1 MKPTLLRALCSASLL
16 ALLPVSMLSFG
27 TAASAAWPER
37 AIRIV
42 IPFPPGGTLDAVGR
56 LLAQKLGEQTGQSVI
71 VENRPG
77 ANGTIGPDQ
86 VLKADADGYTLLFS
100 ASTFTTAPMTM
111 KAVSFDVE
119 RDFAP
124 IALVAKAPLAVSVNN
139 DLAVRGGVHGGV
151 RDVPALMAYGRANP
165 GKLAFAV
172 GSIAS
177 AGHLAT
183 ELLSE
188 AGQMQ
193 HLIVPYKGTSP
204 AFQDLIGGRI
214 HGFIDPILGA
224 LPYHQADKL
233 RIIAT
238 TGEARI
244 ASLPDVPTV
253 GETVPGYAFYS
264 WYGLWGK
271 RGLPDDVVQRLN
283 TEVNRALEGEM
294 KDRFAAQ
301 GLLMTPGSVADFA
314 AFQHAEMAM
323 AKKIIDEKNLR
334 VEQ

>member
-1 MKPTLLRALCSASLL
+1 MKQTLLRVLCS
-16 ALLPVSMLSFG
+16 ALLPVSMLFFA
-27 TAASAAWPER
+27 TAANAAWPER
-37 AIRIV
+37 SIRIV

-56 LLAQKLGEQTGQSVI
+56 LLAQKLGESLGQSVI

-139 DLAVRGGVHGGV
+139 ELPV

-224 LPYHQADKL
+224 LPYHKADKL

-253 GETVPGYAFYS
+253 GETVPGYEFYS

-271 RGLPDDVVQRLN
+271 RGLPEDVVQTLN
-283 TEVNRALEGEM
+283 AEVNRALEGEM